1 MRDLNALIRHMERA
15 NVHERADDVP
25 DGAEVL
31 PTWALFADKW
41 PPKWRA
47 LHAAIEE
54 LPEIDR
60 GAAERRLQARFLKAM
75 ARRPANRRRFEDM
88 TEPD

>member
-1 MRDLNALIRHMERA
+1 MGDLAALIRHVERT

-31 PTWALFADKW
+31 PAWALCADMW

-47 LHAAIEE
+47 LHAAIQE

-60 GAAERRLQARFLKAM
+60 GPAERRLQARFLRAI

-88 TEPD
+88 TEPE